1 MEITRIFPMAQTS
14 GNLSDTD
21 MQTIFNCGI
30 GLTIVI
36 APNEINNL
44 QKVMEDRDIKAHVI
58 GKIINQK
65 DNQNI
70 FFT

>member
-1 MEITRIFPMAQTS
+1 
-14 GNLSDTD
+14 

-58 GKIINQK
+58 GKIIHQE